1 MDRSEPEKDHGPAIS
16 LRQGATNRAEVHG
29 QWLIGWEVLNHA
41 AEPITIVAVRL
52 PHGQFKSAEQHF
64 MPALQLSPGKGARFQ
79 TSVRCDE
86 PLGLVTEN
94 AFVIFTVDR
103 LAVAWRIFVR
113 IRVVVSLEGVPETTT
128 ELITTQKVGFS
139 GVFD

>member
-1 MDRSEPEKDHGPAIS
+1 MANS
-16 LRQGATNRAEVHG
+16 NRPSNI
-29 QWLIGWEVLNHA
+29 LCPRCN
-41 AEPITIVAVRL
+41 
-52 PHGQFKSAEQHF
+52 
-64 MPALQLSPGKGARFQ
+64 LSSGETAQFQ

-86 PLGLVTEN
+86 PPGLVTEN

>member
-64 MPALQLSPGKGARFQ
+64 MPALQLSSGETAQFQ

-86 PLGLVTEN
+86 PPGLVTEN